1 MAKKDNNYFHM
12 FIEISND
19 AIEAAYLLEKTVKNY
34 DPELIEE
41 QNTLMHSIEHAGDVK
56 KHEMRRH
63 LISEFITPIERED
76 IDSLSHTLDN
86 VLDTIEEVYQMFY
99 MYNVQKMRP
108 EAVAF
113 VDLIVRSTEGMKA
126 CFDEFEDFRKSNTI
140 SERIVEVNEI
150 EELADDLYFTTMRK
164 LFTDGSDSVEVLVWL
179 RIFDRLER
187 VCDACEGVAET
198 IGSVIMKNS

>member
-1 MAKKDNNYFHM
+1 MAKKDNNYFEM
-12 FIEISND
+12 FKEIAND

-41 QNTLMHSIEHAGDVK
+41 QNTFMHAIEHAGDEK

-86 VLDTIEEVYQMFY
+86 VLDTIEEVCQMFY

-113 VDLIVRSTEGMKA
+113 VDLIVRSTEAMKA
-126 CFDEFEDFRKSNTI
+126 CFDEFENFRKSNTI
-140 SERIVEVNEI
+140 SQKIVEVNEI

-164 LFTDGSDSVEVLVWL
+164 LFTDGSDPVEVLVWL

-187 VCDACEGVAET
+187 VCDACEDVAET

>member
-1 MAKKDNNYFHM
+1 M
-12 FIEISND
+12 FIDIAND

-41 QNTLMHSIEHAGDVK
+41 QNKLMHAIEHAGDEK

-86 VLDTIEEVYQMFY
+86 VLDTIEEVCQMFY
-99 MYNVQKMRP
+99 MYNVQEMRS

-113 VDLIVRSTEGMKA
+113 VDLIVRSTEAMKA
-126 CFDEFEDFRKSNTI
+126 CFDEFENFKKPVTI
-140 SERIVEVNEI
+140 SQRIVEVNEI

-187 VCDACEGVAET
+187 VCDACEDVAET